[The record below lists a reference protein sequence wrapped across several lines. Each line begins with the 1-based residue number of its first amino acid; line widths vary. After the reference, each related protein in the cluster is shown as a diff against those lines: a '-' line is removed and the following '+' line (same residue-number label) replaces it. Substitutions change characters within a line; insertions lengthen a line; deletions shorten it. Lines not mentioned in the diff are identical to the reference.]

1 MWARIRCAYIPSV
14 SFSEE
19 VGSVFPRPEKPK
31 SWTCRLDPELYNCP
45 MIVADTNIFLATALP
60 EKPDIVR
67 LTTDAGVICA
77 PEILPYEIGNAL
89 SAMCRRHKLT
99 EDEAASALRI
109 TLRIPVRLMRV
120 DVERALRMAT
130 DFGIYAY
137 DAYFLECAK
146 SHGGALITLDQQ
158 MKRIASQLGLRVLE
172 P

>member
-45 MIVADTNIFLATALP
+45 MIVADTNIFLATAL
-60 EKPDIVR
+60 
-67 LTTDAGVICA
+67 
-77 PEILPYEIGNAL
+77 
-89 SAMCRRHKLT
+89 
-99 EDEAASALRI
+99 
-109 TLRIPVRLMRV
+109 

>member
-1 MWARIRCAYIPSV
+1 MFHR
-14 SFSEE
+14 
-19 VGSVFPRPEKPK
+19 
-31 SWTCRLDPELYNCP
+31 
-45 MIVADTNIFLATALP
+45 P

-89 SAMCRRHKLT
+89 SAMCRRQKLT
-99 EDEAASALRI
+99 EDDAANALRI

-120 DVERALRMAT
+120 DVERALRTAT